1 MMQEGVHRHRGHG
14 GQLGGGPERHHLS
27 HAQAAHTLSWG
38 QNKDIDKIADR
49 NLEKGGVYPNLRSVG
64 CRSGLCSSSVPAT
77 SPLWTRLGIEANQGS
92 VFSIVTTS
100 NQSQL
105 SIHLQG
111 GGGGGAVLGGGGVGP
126 VPRQPRHAALP
137 RPRHLPLVA
146 RRHPRTQPRQP
157 RQDSPVS
164 DTRYYVDDI

>member
-1 MMQEGVHRHRGHG
+1 M
-14 GQLGGGPERHHLS
+14 
-27 HAQAAHTLSWG
+27 
-38 QNKDIDKIADR
+38 
-49 NLEKGGVYPNLRSVG
+49 G

-111 GGGGGAVLGGGGVGP
+111 GGGGGAVLVRHIPIVVEGREGESGEHQLHSSSVLSNKQLLS
-126 VPRQPRHAALP
+126 VPPCHN
-137 RPRHLPLVA
+137 
-146 RRHPRTQPRQP
+146 
-157 RQDSPVS
+157 D
-164 DTRYYVDDI
+164 